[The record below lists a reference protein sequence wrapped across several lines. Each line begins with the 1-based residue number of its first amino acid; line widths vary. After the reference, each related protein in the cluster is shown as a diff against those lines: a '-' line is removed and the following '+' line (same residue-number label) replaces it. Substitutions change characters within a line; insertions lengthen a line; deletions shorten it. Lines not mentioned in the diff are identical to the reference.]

1 MMRPKIETAY
11 LVVDIIDIR
20 MAYALKDFLFK
31 GLNYQIHN
39 LNLQAQIMK
48 LSYVIRQR
56 KGYVRY
62 SMPMIHFLAIRR
74 GVVGAPKIPGTRN
87 YNG

>member
-11 LVVDIIDIR
+11 LVDDVIDIR
-20 MAYALKDFLFK
+20 MTYALIDFLFK

-39 LNLQAQIMK
+39 LNLQAQIMQ

-56 KGYVRY
+56 KGCVRY
-62 SMPMIHFLAIRR
+62 SMPIIHFLAKRR

-87 YNG
+87 CNG